1 MRIPGILRIFKKFLF
16 SRANKEFVVFIFFLA
31 LSGIFW
37 LFTTLN
43 EVYEYEFEIP
53 VSVVGVPKNAVLT
66 SEETDTVRM
75 TIRDK
80 GITLLTY
87 MYGDILK
94 KINVSF
100 KTYSKSNGTG
110 VVTAS
115 ELQKLVYQQLANGS
129 RITGVKPDKLEF
141 YYNYGAKKKVPV
153 RWSGRVIPEE
163 MFFISRVAY
172 QPDSITI
179 YASHE
184 KLDSINVVY
193 TEQLNYVNF
202 RDTLIADCELNKI
215 KGVKMIPDRTK
226 VTFFT
231 DVLTEEE
238 IEDVPIRAVN
248 MPVGK
253 HLRTF
258 PAKINISFVAGV
270 SVYRSLKPT
279 DFVVIA
285 DYNEIINHPTEK
297 CHIYLKSV
305 PRGISRARLE
315 VSMVDYLIEDHGR
328 LSDRRHRMKIGLTG
342 GIGSGKSY
350 VCKYLE
356 QHGIEVFDCDT
367 AAKVLMRYAPD
378 IRRKL
383 TELIG
388 PDAYNADGSLNKAV
402 VAQFL
407 LSSPA
412 NAT

>member
-1 MRIPGILRIFKKFLF
+1 MFLF
-16 SRANKEFVVFIFFLA
+16 SRANKEFVVFVFFLA
-31 LSGIFW
+31 LSGAFW

-43 EVYEYEFEIP
+43 QVYEHEFAIP

-87 MYGDILK
+87 MYGDVLR
-94 KINVSF
+94 KINVNF

-110 VVTAS
+110 SISSA

-129 RITGVKPDKLEF
+129 RIVSVKPEKLEF
-141 YYNYGAKKKVPV
+141 YYNYGAKKMVPV
-153 RWSGRVIPEE
+153 RWTGRVMPEE

-172 QPDSITI
+172 NPDSITI

-193 TEQLNYVNF
+193 TEQLNYANF
-202 RDTLIADCELNKI
+202 RDTLNANCELAKI
-215 KGVKMIPDRTK
+215 RGLKMVPDHVK

-238 IEDVPIRAVN
+238 IEVVPIKAIN

-258 PAKINISFVAGV
+258 PAKVNISFVTGV
-270 SVYRSLKPT
+270 SVYRNLKPT
-279 DFVVIA
+279 DFTVVA
-285 DYNEIINHPTEK
+285 DYNDIINHPTEK

-305 PRGISRARLE
+305 PRGISRTRLQT
-315 VSMVDYLIEDHGR
+315 SMVDYLIEDA
-328 LSDRRHRMKIGLTG
+328 
-342 GIGSGKSY
+342 
-350 VCKYLE
+350 E
-356 QHGIEVFDCDT
+356 
-367 AAKVLMRYAPD
+367 
-378 IRRKL
+378 
-383 TELIG
+383 
-388 PDAYNADGSLNKAV
+388 
-402 VAQFL
+402 
-407 LSSPA
+407 
-412 NAT
+412 

>member
-1 MRIPGILRIFKKFLF
+1 MFLF
-16 SRANKEFVVFIFFLA
+16 SRANKEFVVFVFFLA
-31 LSGIFW
+31 LSGAFW

-43 EVYEYEFEIP
+43 QVYEHEFAIP

-87 MYGDILK
+87 MYGDVLR
-94 KINVSF
+94 KINVNF

-110 VVTAS
+110 SISSA

-129 RITGVKPDKLEF
+129 RIVSVKPEKLEF
-141 YYNYGAKKKVPV
+141 YYNYGAKKMVPV
-153 RWSGRVIPEE
+153 RWTGRVMPEE

-172 QPDSITI
+172 NPDSITI

-193 TEQLNYVNF
+193 TEQLNYANF
-202 RDTLIADCELNKI
+202 RDTLNANCELAKI
-215 KGVKMIPDRTK
+215 RGVKMVPDHVK

-238 IEDVPIRAVN
+238 IEGVPIKAIN

-258 PAKINISFVAGV
+258 PAKVNISFVTGV
-270 SVYRSLKPT
+270 SVYRNLKPT
-279 DFVVIA
+279 DFTVVA
-285 DYNEIINHPTEK
+285 DYNDIINHPTEN

-305 PRGISRARLE
+305 PRGISRTRLQT
-315 VSMVDYLIEDHGR
+315 SMVDYLIEDA
-328 LSDRRHRMKIGLTG
+328 
-342 GIGSGKSY
+342 
-350 VCKYLE
+350 E
-356 QHGIEVFDCDT
+356 
-367 AAKVLMRYAPD
+367 
-378 IRRKL
+378 
-383 TELIG
+383 
-388 PDAYNADGSLNKAV
+388 
-402 VAQFL
+402 
-407 LSSPA
+407 
-412 NAT
+412 

>member
-1 MRIPGILRIFKKFLF
+1 MKIPGILRIFKKFLF

-31 LSGIFW
+31 LSGAFW

-53 VSVVGVPKNAVLT
+53 VSVAGVPKNAVLT

-238 IEDVPIRAVN
+238 IEGVPIRAVN

-258 PAKINISFVAGV
+258 PAKTNISFVAGV

-315 VSMVDYLIEDHGR
+315 VSMVDYLIED
-328 LSDRRHRMKIGLTG
+328 
-342 GIGSGKSY
+342 
-350 VCKYLE
+350 VE
-356 QHGIEVFDCDT
+356 
-367 AAKVLMRYAPD
+367 
-378 IRRKL
+378 
-383 TELIG
+383 
-388 PDAYNADGSLNKAV
+388 
-402 VAQFL
+402 
-407 LSSPA
+407 
-412 NAT
+412 

>member
-1 MRIPGILRIFKKFLF
+1 MKIPGILRIFKKFLF

-31 LSGIFW
+31 LSGAFW

-53 VSVVGVPKNAVLT
+53 VSVVGIPKNAVLT
-66 SEETDTVRM
+66 SEDTDTVRM

-87 MYGDILK
+87 MYGDVLK
-94 KINVSF
+94 KVNVNF
-100 KTYSKSNGTG
+100 KTYSKPNGTG
-110 VVTAS
+110 VISAS

-129 RITGVKPDKLEF
+129 RITSVKPDKFEF

-153 RWSGRVIPEE
+153 RWSGRVIPEQ

-215 KGVKMIPDRTK
+215 KGVKMIPDHTK
-226 VTFFT
+226 VTFCT

-238 IEDVPIRAVN
+238 IEGVPIRAVN
-248 MPVGK
+248 KPVGK

-315 VSMVDYLIEDHGR
+315 VSMVDYLIED
-328 LSDRRHRMKIGLTG
+328 
-342 GIGSGKSY
+342 
-350 VCKYLE
+350 VE
-356 QHGIEVFDCDT
+356 
-367 AAKVLMRYAPD
+367 
-378 IRRKL
+378 
-383 TELIG
+383 
-388 PDAYNADGSLNKAV
+388 
-402 VAQFL
+402 
-407 LSSPA
+407 
-412 NAT
+412 